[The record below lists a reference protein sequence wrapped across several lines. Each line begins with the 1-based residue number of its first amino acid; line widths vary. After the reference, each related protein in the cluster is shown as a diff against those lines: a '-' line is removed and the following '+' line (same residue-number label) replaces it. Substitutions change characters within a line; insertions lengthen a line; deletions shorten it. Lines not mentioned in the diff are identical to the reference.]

1 MGSVGSMGELSGE
14 VMGESIKLRSM
25 CAKSESSAE
34 RSDEFEEEDETERIS
49 GALSA
54 CTLVVESNSVGI
66 EIRLR
71 WIVPG
76 AYLTLPS
83 RTGKFATASRFARLV
98 MALARAIGFAEDI
111 AVEVNHG

>member
-1 MGSVGSMGELSGE
+1 MGSVGAIGEVSGE
-14 VMGESIKLRSM
+14 VMGESMKLRSM
-25 CAKSESSAE
+25 YEKSESSAE
-34 RSDEFEEEDETERIS
+34 RSDEFEEDDETERMS

-54 CTLVVESNSVGI
+54 CTLVVESSSVGI

-83 RTGKFATASRFARLV
+83 RAGKAATASRFVRLV
-98 MALARAIGFAEDI
+98 KALASAIGFEEDM
-111 AVEVNHG
+111 AMEVNHG